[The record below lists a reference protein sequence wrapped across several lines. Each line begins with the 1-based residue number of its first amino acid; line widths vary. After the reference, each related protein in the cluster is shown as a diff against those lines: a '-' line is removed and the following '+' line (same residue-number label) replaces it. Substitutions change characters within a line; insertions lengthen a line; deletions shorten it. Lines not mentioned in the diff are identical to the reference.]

1 MIWPTQGQWPWPSP
15 PPSPFDV
22 IARQE
27 RLELI
32 ELCLIE
38 IGRKHAS
45 VLRMRYFRD
54 LSFKDMARAL
64 ATSEDAVGQMHGR
77 VLARVRELLQT
88 AGREEGRLALNRP
101 GHRGVKRIKDV
112 L

>member
-1 MIWPTQGQWPWPSP
+1 MLWPTQGQWPWPSP

-32 ELCLIE
+32 ELCLVE
-38 IGRKHAS
+38 LGRKHAAI
-45 VLRMRYFRD
+45 LRMRYFRD
-54 LSFKDMARAL
+54 LTFKDMARAL
-64 ATSEDAVGQMHGR
+64 GTSEDAAGQMHGR
-77 VLARVRELLQT
+77 VLARVRELLGT
-88 AGREEGRLALNRP
+88 AGREGGQLALNRP
-101 GHRGVKRIKDV
+101 GTRGVKRIQEV